1 MIGAMTFAV
10 LNVMMCNAKNEDA
23 MMTETFSLNL
33 STEQE
38 TLRLAQ
44 ALAQTVSAGLV
55 FLIGDLGAGKTTLTR
70 YWLQSLGHQGAVKSP
85 TYTLVE
91 PYQIGDKAIFHFDLY
106 RLQDPY
112 ELELMGIRDYLEQSH
127 SLSLVEWPSK
137 GEGILPDA
145 DLCIDIVAEDEL
157 RHVTLTGSAQFIQSF
172 TQVWSA
178 SA

>member
-1 MIGAMTFAV
+1 MMSSTFN
-10 LNVMMCNAKNEDA
+10 LDLINEEDTA
-23 MMTETFSLNL
+23 
-33 STEQE
+33 
-38 TLRLAQ
+38 RLAQ
-44 ALAQTVSAGLV
+44 ALVSSFSAGLV

-70 YWLQSLGHQGAVKSP
+70 YWLQALGHQGAVKSP

-91 PYQIGDKAIFHFDLY
+91 PYIIRDQAIFHFDLY

-112 ELELMGIRDYLEQSH
+112 ELELMGIRDYLEQDK

-137 GEGILPDA
+137 GEGVLPDA

-157 RHVTLTGSAQFIQSF
+157 RHVTLTGSAQVIQSF
-172 TQVWSA
+172 TQAWSA